1 MRAVVDTNV
10 IISGSLWEGRP
21 AEVMRQI
28 ETGRVEMYLSA
39 DILEEIEEVLEQEK
53 LKGPIARSGQ
63 SVKMV
68 MNKIYSMASIV
79 NPKVKVRRVKEDPDD
94 NKFLECAVECKADY
108 IISGDKHLLDLGE
121 HGGIKIVLA
130 SQFLEHQG

>member
-53 LKGPIARSGQ
+53 LEGPIARSGQ
-63 SVKMV
+63 SVNMV

>member
-1 MRAVVDTNV
+1 MRVVVDANV

>member
-63 SVKMV
+63 SVNMV

>member
-10 IISGSLWEGRP
+10 IISGSLWDGRP

-63 SVKMV
+63 SVNMV

>member
-121 HGGIKIVLA
+121 HGGIKIVSA